1 MTIALTV
8 AGCPMKAE
16 LESQVRRHVGAV
28 EGVEAVGVRFDVMTP
43 EQRSALRQR
52 LQGGAGGGQQQKAVT
67 ISARTRVVAVASGKG
82 GVGKSTLTANLAA
95 ALAAGGAE
103 VGVVDAD
110 IYGYSIPRM
119 LGITRRPVV
128 VDSMIVP
135 PVNHGLRIMSIGF
148 FLEPDQAVVWRG
160 PMLHKA
166 LEQFLTDV
174 HWGDLDYLIV
184 DMPPGT
190 GDVSISL
197 GQLLPSPDVVIVT
210 TPQAAAQQVAE
221 RSAEVAGKTGMHVA
235 GVIENMSY
243 LVCPCC
249 GERSHLFGEGGGRA
263 LADRLGV
270 PLLGEIPLDEPLRVA
285 SDAGRRSCSTIPTR
299 PRRGDRRDRRGP
311 AGRAAPAQRRRAHRP
326 PPERPLAG
334 LHSAPCL
341 GEHFRPLCA
350 WSCWQ
355 RLPLPARMRPP
366 SPAPRI
372 PHFRVRVSIT
382 PAHPDPRPDRRR
394 PLQRPQHDRAQRERS
409 SGSFTWST
417 PQERDRRGDRRH
429 ARAGRLA
436 ERDAAAEDHGE
447 DSAKGTLH
455 HLRPRRP
462 TATAARMPR
471 AHRDLPL
478 ALR

>member
-1 MTIALTV
+1 M
-8 AGCPMKAE
+8 
-16 LESQVRRHVGAV
+16 
-28 EGVEAVGVRFDVMTP
+28 
-43 EQRSALRQR
+43 
-52 LQGGAGGGQQQKAVT
+52 
-67 ISARTRVVAVASGKG
+67 
-82 GVGKSTLTANLAA
+82 
-95 ALAAGGAE
+95 
-103 VGVVDAD
+103 VDAD

-249 GERSHLFGEGGGRA
+249 GERSHVFGEGGGRA

-270 PLLGEIPLDEPLRVA
+270 PLLGEIPLDEPLRIA
-285 SDAGRRSCSTIPTR
+285 SDAGRPLVLDQPDAASA
-299 PRRGDRRDRRGP
+299 RGDRRDRR
-311 AGRAAPAQRRRAHRP
+311 RAARGAAAAQRRRAHRS
-326 PPERPLAG
+326 PPERSLIEHVAIWRGRARLRGVLGRALPTAVCVVVLAAIG
-334 LHSAPCL
+334 RCRCIRDDRHRDPESAVPRA
-341 GEHFRPLCA
+341 GQHHARHTRP
-350 WSCWQ
+350 W
-355 RLPLPARMRPP
+355 AR
-366 SPAPRI
+366 
-372 PHFRVRVSIT
+372 
-382 PAHPDPRPDRRR
+382 
-394 PLQRPQHDRAQRERS
+394 RS
-409 SGSFTWST
+409 SPT
-417 PQERDRRGDRRH
+417 
-429 ARAGRLA
+429 
-436 ERDAAAEDHGE
+436 
-447 DSAKGTLH
+447 SASGT
-455 HLRPRRP
+455 
-462 TATAARMPR
+462 
-471 AHRDLPL
+471 
-478 ALR
+478 

>member
-1 MTIALTV
+1 MVSETAIREALVAVIDPELRKSVVELDMVRAVDVSGGQVDVTIALTV

-28 EGVEAVGVRFDVMTP
+28 AGVEAVGVNFDVMTA

-52 LQGGAGGGQQQKAVT
+52 LQGGGAGREQKAIT
-67 ISARTRVVAVASGKG
+67 ITARTRVVAVASGKG
-82 GVGKSTLTANLAA
+82 GVGKSTVTANLAA

-197 GQLLPSPDVVIVT
+197 GQLLPSPDVIIVT

-235 GVIENMSY
+235 GVIENMSF

-249 GERSHLFGEGGGRA
+249 GERSHVFGEGGGSA

-270 PLLGEIPLDEPLRVA
+270 PLLGQIPLDEPLRIA
-285 SDAGRRSCSTIPTR
+285 SDAGHPLVLDHPDSSS
-299 PRRGDRRDRRGP
+299 
-311 AGRAAPAQRRRAHRP
+311 ARAIAEIAA
-326 PPERPLAG
+326 A
-334 LHSAPCL
+334 
-341 GEHFRPLCA
+341 
-350 WSCWQ
+350 
-355 RLPLPARMRPP
+355 LPA
-366 SPAPRI
+366 A
-372 PHFRVRVSIT
+372 
-382 PAHPDPRPDRRR
+382 
-394 PLQRPQHDRAQRERS
+394 
-409 SGSFTWST
+409 
-417 PQERDRRGDRRH
+417 
-429 ARAGRLA
+429 
-436 ERDAAAEDHGE
+436 
-447 DSAKGTLH
+447 
-455 HLRPRRP
+455 LRPRSGAERID
-462 TATAARMPR
+462 RR
-471 AHRDLPL
+471 LSVR
-478 ALR
+478 

>member
-1 MTIALTV
+1 MVSEPAIREALAGVIDPELRRSVVELDMVRAVDVRESHVDVTIALTV
-8 AGCPMKAE
+8 AGCPMKAD
-16 LESQVRRHVGAV
+16 LESQVRGRVGAV
-28 EGVEAVGVRFDVMTP
+28 DGVESVDVMTP
-43 EQRSALRQR
+43 EQRTALRQR
-52 LQGGAGGGQQQKAVT
+52 LHPGGDGPKQLAIAQ
-67 ISARTRVVAVASGKG
+67 RTRVVAVASGKG
-82 GVGKSTLTANLAA
+82 GVGKSTVTANLAA

-128 VDSMIVP
+128 VEGMIVP

-270 PLLGEIPLDEPLRVA
+270 PLLGEIPLDEPLRIA
-285 SDAGRRSCSTIPTR
+285 ADAGRPLVLEDPDAAS
-299 PRRGDRRDRRGP
+299 
-311 AGRAAPAQRRRAHRP
+311 ARAVADVA
-326 PPERPLAG
+326 AG
-334 LHSAPCL
+334 LP
-341 GEHFRPLCA
+341 G
-350 WSCWQ
+350 
-355 RLPLPARMRPP
+355 
-366 SPAPRI
+366 
-372 PHFRVRVSIT
+372 V
-382 PAHPDPRPDRRR
+382 
-394 PLQRPQHDRAQRERS
+394 
-409 SGSFTWST
+409 
-417 PQERDRRGDRRH
+417 
-429 ARAGRLA
+429 
-436 ERDAAAEDHGE
+436 
-447 DSAKGTLH
+447 
-455 HLRPRRP
+455 LRPRSGAERID
-462 TATAARMPR
+462 RR
-471 AHRDLPL
+471 LSIR
-478 ALR
+478 

>member
-1 MTIALTV
+1 MVSESAIREALVAVIDPELRKSVVELDMVRSVDVRGASVDVTIALTV
-8 AGCPMKAE
+8 AGCPMKAD

-28 EGVEAVGVRFDVMTP
+28 AGVEAVGVSFDVMTP

-52 LQGGAGGGQQQKAVT
+52 LQGGGSQQQKTVR
-67 ISARTRVVAVASGKG
+67 IGSRTRVVAVASGKG

-235 GVIENMSY
+235 GVIENMSWA
-243 LVCPCC
+243 VCPCC
-249 GERSHLFGEGGGRA
+249 GERSHVFGEGGGRA

-270 PLLGEIPLDEPLRVA
+270 PLLGQIPLDEPLRIA
-285 SDAGRRSCSTIPTR
+285 SDAGRPLVIDHPDSAS
-299 PRRGDRRDRRGP
+299 
-311 AGRAAPAQRRRAHRP
+311 ARAIIDVAAA
-326 PPERPLAG
+326 
-334 LHSAPCL
+334 
-341 GEHFRPLCA
+341 
-350 WSCWQ
+350 
-355 RLPLPARMRPP
+355 LPAALR
-366 SPAPRI
+366 
-372 PHFRVRVSIT
+372 
-382 PAHPDPRPDRRR
+382 
-394 PLQRPQHDRAQRERS
+394 QR
-409 SGSFTWST
+409 SG
-417 PQERDRRGDRRH
+417 
-429 ARAGRLA
+429 A
-436 ERDAAAEDHGE
+436 ERIE
-447 DSAKGTLH
+447 
-455 HLRPRRP
+455 RRLSV
-462 TATAARMPR
+462 R
-471 AHRDLPL
+471 
-478 ALR
+478 